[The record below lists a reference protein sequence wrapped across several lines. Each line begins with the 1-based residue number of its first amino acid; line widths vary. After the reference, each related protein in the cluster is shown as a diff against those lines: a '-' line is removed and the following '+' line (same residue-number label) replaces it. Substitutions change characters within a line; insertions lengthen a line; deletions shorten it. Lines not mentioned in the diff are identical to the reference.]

1 MCRPKDIFLILFS
14 LLIFLAGSS
23 PLPVFSAE
31 QRLDYLI
38 QKRLLSAGDPAEIL
52 IRGESLRAPDLIAD
66 FYKKRKYQPAWI
78 DVKRPLKGV
87 FPIVDAISNVD
98 REGLSPDYYHS
109 QSINKLIKEISEALK
124 NDKNA
129 SPGNL
134 VDLDLLL
141 SDAFLLIG
149 CHYSAGC
156 VNPVTIETK
165 WFAQPGELD
174 ISSIFENAVR
184 KKAVAESLENL
195 LPSQDMYGKL
205 KKNLM
210 AYRKLAAQGGWPEM
224 PDGTLLGK
232 GDQDKRIV
240 QLKKRL
246 IVSGYLPPTVAE
258 PTPLFDNMLEEA
270 ILRFQRLHG
279 LVTDG
284 IVGPNTLKALNVSA
298 TKRVRQIEL
307 NMERLRWV
315 SRKLGKRYILVNV
328 ADFTLDVIDH
338 DYKVLSMKVVVG
350 KPYWHTP
357 VFSDQMTYLVLN
369 PYWNVPK
376 SIAGDEVLPKVQKNP
391 EYLYEQNM
399 KVISGWGEK
408 AEEIDLASIVWDDMN
423 AETFKY
429 RFRQEPGPKNP
440 LGRIKFM
447 FPNDF
452 GVYLHDTT
460 NKRLFERTVRVF
472 SHGCI
477 RLEKPLDLAEY
488 VLRNDPKWT
497 REKIQSE
504 IDTETMREV
513 RLPEPINIHILY
525 LTAWVDEDGLLHFR
539 NDIYGRDAKLD
550 EALRTG
556 HLKKT
561 SSTVDSHDSE

>member
-1 MCRPKDIFLILFS
+1 MFSVFRLKHVWLVLFS
-14 LLIFLAGSS
+14 LSILLADSS
-23 PLPVFSAE
+23 LLPVFSAE
-31 QRLDYLI
+31 QQIDQLI
-38 QKRLLSAGDPAEIL
+38 QKRLLSAGSPAEII

-66 FYKKRKYQPAWI
+66 FYRNRNYQPAWI
-78 DVKRPLKGV
+78 HVNRPLKRV
-87 FPIVDAISNVD
+87 FPIVDAIKNVD
-98 REGLSPDYYHS
+98 REGLSPDDYHLPPV
-109 QSINKLIKEISEALK
+109 NRLISEIGEALK
-124 NDKNA
+124 NDKNI

-141 SDAFLLIG
+141 SDAFLLMG

-156 VNPVTIETK
+156 VNPVTIEAK

-184 KKAVAESLENL
+184 KNTVTESLEKL

-210 AYRKLAAQGGWPEM
+210 VYRKLAAQGGWPEM
-224 PDGTLLGK
+224 PDGPLLGK
-232 GDQDKRIV
+232 GDKDERIV
-240 QLKKRL
+240 KLKKRL
-246 IVSGYLPPTVAE
+246 IVSGYLPPTVSE

-279 LVTDG
+279 LVADG
-284 IVGPNTLKALNVSA
+284 IVGSKTLNALNVSA
-298 TKRVRQIEL
+298 KKRVRQIEL

-338 DYKVLSMKVVVG
+338 DYRVLSMKVVVG

-357 VFSDQMTYLVLN
+357 IFSDQMTYLVLN
-369 PYWNVPK
+369 PYWNVPR
-376 SIAGDEVLPKVQKNP
+376 SIAVDEVLPKIQKNP
-391 EYLYEQNM
+391 GYLSEQNM
-399 KVISGWGEK
+399 KVISGWGENQ
-408 AEEIDLASIVWDDMN
+408 EEIDSATIVWDAMN
-423 AETFKY
+423 ADTFKY
-429 RFRQEPGPKNP
+429 RFRQDPGPKNP
-440 LGRIKFM
+440 LGRVKFM

-452 GVYLHDTT
+452 GVYLHDTPS
-460 NKRLFERTVRVF
+460 KRLFERTVRVF

-477 RLEKPLDLAEY
+477 RVEKPLDLAEY
-488 VLRNDPKWT
+488 LLRKDPKWT
-497 REKIQSE
+497 REKIQAE
-504 IDTETMREV
+504 IDTGTMREV

-550 EALRTG
+550 EALR
-556 HLKKT
+556 KNT
-561 SSTVDSHDSE
+561 S

>member
-1 MCRPKDIFLILFS
+1 MFSVFRLKHVFLVLFS
-14 LLIFLAGSS
+14 LSIFLADSS
-23 PLPVFSAE
+23 PLPAFSAE

-38 QKRLLSAGDPAEIL
+38 QKRLLSAGVPTEIV

-66 FYKKRKYQPAWI
+66 FYRKRKYQPAWI
-78 DVKRPLKGV
+78 NLTRPLKDA
-87 FPIVDAISNVD
+87 FPIVDAISNVE
-98 REGLSPDYYHS
+98 REGLSPDYYHH
-109 QSINKLIKEISEALK
+109 QSINKLIREIADALR
-124 NDKNA
+124 NDKNT

-141 SDAFLLIG
+141 SDAFLLMG

-156 VNPVTIETK
+156 VNPVTIEMK

-184 KKAVAESLENL
+184 KNTVTESLANL

-210 AYRKLAAQGGWPEM
+210 VYRKLAAQGGWPEM
-224 PDGTLLGK
+224 PEGTLLGK
-232 GDQDKRIV
+232 GDKDERIV
-240 QLKKRL
+240 KLKKRL
-246 IVSGYLPPTVAE
+246 IVSGYLPPTVVE

-270 ILRFQRLHG
+270 MLRFQRLHG

-298 TKRVRQIEL
+298 EKRVRQIEL

-315 SRKLGKRYILVNV
+315 SRKLGKRYIMVNV

-338 DYKVLSMKVVVG
+338 DYRVLSMKVVVG

-357 VFSDQMTYLVLN
+357 IFSDQMTYLVLN
-369 PYWNVPK
+369 PYWNVPR
-376 SIAGDEVLPKVQKNP
+376 SIAVDEVLPKIQQAP
-391 EYLYEQNM
+391 EYLSEQNM
-399 KVISGWGEK
+399 KVLSGWGENQ
-408 AEEIDLASIVWDDMN
+408 EEIDLSTILWDDMN

-447 FPNDF
+447 FPNEF
-452 GVYLHDTT
+452 GVYLHDTPS
-460 NKRLFERTVRVF
+460 KRLFERTVRVF

-488 VLRNDPKWT
+488 VLRGDPQWT
-497 REKIQSE
+497 REKIQAQ
-504 IDTETMREV
+504 IDTGTRRDV
-513 RLPEPINIHILY
+513 RLPEPINVHILY

-550 EALRTG
+550 EALRKNAN
-556 HLKKT
+556 KKN
-561 SSTVDSHDSE
+561 